1 MKFIIKSP
9 KIADTNRQID
19 LIYKKIDREL
29 SKSPDQI
36 DMDAVNELFKQ
47 IEILDGGVYRKSNE
61 ELKIELSKIRNKRS
75 RKSHSI
81 PIFIKKSVIGISAA
95 CILLFSAFSFT
106 ALAVGGY
113 SEAWYYISSSVSK
126 FLNLESGLYEE
137 NGITIIKG
145 EYNKKYSNI
154 EELLEKEELHILYP
168 SQLPQDI
175 KIQEIIQID
184 YENNLHEL
192 IFSFSSDELNF
203 GITNYNVNDLS
214 NISYSIKNIN
224 NIDYYI
230 FKDGNG
236 IYHATF
242 YYNNLQHNLT
252 HINYEELITILEF
265 MKGSL

>member
-9 KIADTNRQID
+9 KTADTNRQID

-29 SKSPDQI
+29 SKSPEQI

-47 IEILDGGVYRKSNE
+47 IENLDGGVYRKNNE
-61 ELKIELSKIRNKRS
+61 ELKIELSKIRNKQS

-126 FLNLESGLYEE
+126 FLHLESGFYEE

-145 EYNKKYSNI
+145 KYNKKYSDI
-154 EELLEKEELHILYP
+154 EELIENEQLPILYP

-192 IFSFSSDELNF
+192 IFSFSTDNLRLT
-203 GITNYNVNDLS
+203 ITNYDVTDLS
-214 NISYSIKNIN
+214 KIAYETIKIN
-224 NIDYYI
+224 NIDYFIYSN
-230 FKDGNG
+230 DTGT
-236 IYHATF
+236 YHATF
-242 YYNNLQHNLT
+242 YYNGFQHNMT
-252 HINYEELITILEF
+252 HVNYEDLISILSF